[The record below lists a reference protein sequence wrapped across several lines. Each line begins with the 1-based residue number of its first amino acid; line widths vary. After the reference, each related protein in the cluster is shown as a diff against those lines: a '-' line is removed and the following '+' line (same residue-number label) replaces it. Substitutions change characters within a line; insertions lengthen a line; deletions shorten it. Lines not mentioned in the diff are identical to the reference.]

1 MKTYPLFSVVIPTYN
16 RAEELRRCL
25 DSLVNQT
32 YKDFEVLVCD
42 DGSTDHT
49 PQIVEMFRDLLS
61 LHYIWEENWGGPA
74 KPRNNGIK
82 QAKGE
87 WICFL
92 DSDDWWYPEKLEIC
106 SQYLDNTDILYHD
119 LEIYSFQKRK
129 QKIKSRKLKKP
140 IILDL
145 LKNGNPLPN
154 SSLVIRREVLEKI
167 GFQLEDIDIV
177 ATEDFE
183 MLLRASMITD
193 RFCYI
198 DRFLGAYWVG
208 ENISEDVEKNISA
221 QKKIYEKYTYLL
233 NDKDII
239 RINGKWNYRIGKY
252 KVKKQLIDEAKRYFY
267 MSLNSNS
274 ITMKLKSSIYLLA
287 CWLKDK
293 SVIN

>member
-145 LKNGNPLPN
+145 LKNGNPLSN